1 MDVIKNE
8 GVFRLFDK
16 HDTVI
21 LTDEKQLDRIIEGP
35 DTPLFVDE
43 DLGFSAERQKLN
55 KNDTETLR
63 SKCEAAQARG
73 CTRM

>member
-43 DLGFSAERQKLN
+43 DLGF
-55 KNDTETLR
+55 
-63 SKCEAAQARG
+63 
-73 CTRM
+73 